1 MAHPNTPAVDLTGH
15 GTLGQNLQQ
24 HRVRCEKN
32 RGNLGLRCSEEA
44 TGSGMCGH
52 DELKMSKTMSETTK
66 MTGNGKHLC
75 IEDNCL
81 SIVMIAGLSS
91 STVFFHYL

>member
-15 GTLGQNLQQ
+15 GTLDRIFNSTGSD
-24 HRVRCEKN
+24 VKKK